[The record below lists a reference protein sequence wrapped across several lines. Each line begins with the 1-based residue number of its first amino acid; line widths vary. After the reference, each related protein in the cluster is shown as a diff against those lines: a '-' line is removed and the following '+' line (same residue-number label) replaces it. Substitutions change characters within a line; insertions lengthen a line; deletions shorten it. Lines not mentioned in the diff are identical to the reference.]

1 MVKNVLKSKVHSP
14 QYPRVF
20 KPHPKV
26 TTPKK
31 QDDDVFVVYNQ
42 SIEKYFNAAKKTTAT
57 YLQSVT
63 DLQQEIIESWK
74 KSMNS
79 AIILHEEFAHQSKMN
94 AEVPDETI
102 KVINDIA
109 ELANKSQ
116 VLENKMLLASIAAIR
131 QNIKAFNHNVKTFSE
146 MNKKLVESSGSQMVL
161 PQISPEAFKSAITEF
176 KKIMQEIKVE
186 QPQTSKK
193 EVKV

>member
-14 QYPRVF
+14 QYPRVS

-31 QDDDVFVVYNQ
+31 QDDVFTVYNQ

-79 AIILHEEFAHQSKMN
+79 AIILNQEFAHQSKMN

-109 ELANKSQ
+109 ELADKSQ
-116 VLENKMLLASIAAIR
+116 SLQNKMLLASIAAIR

-161 PQISPEAFKSAITEF
+161 PQIGPETFKSAITEF
-176 KKIMQEIKVE
+176 KKIMGEIKVE

>member
-14 QYPRVF
+14 QYLRVS
-20 KPHPKV
+20 KPHSKV

-31 QDDDVFVVYNQ
+31 QDDDVFAVCNQ
-42 SIEKYFNAAKKTTAT
+42 SIEKYFNSVKKTTAT

-63 DLQQEIIESWK
+63 DLQQKIIESWK
-74 KSMNS
+74 NSMNS
-79 AIILHEEFAHQSKMN
+79 AITLHQEFAHQSKMN
-94 AEVPDETI
+94 AEVPNEAI

-109 ELANKSQ
+109 EQADKSQ
-116 VLENKMLLASIAAIR
+116 ALQNKMLLASIDAIR

-146 MNKKLVESSGSQMVL
+146 MNKKLAESSGSQMVL
-161 PQISPEAFKSAITEF
+161 PQISPDAFKSAITEF
-176 KKIMQEIKVE
+176 KKIMREIKVE
-186 QPQTSKK
+186 QPQISKK